1 MADRALR
8 VAAGHGVAGR
18 RLLHVLEFG
27 FGEVD
32 GHRQPVRVEA
42 RVPVE
47 LGTLDI
53 IVGHTVVVEPLH
65 GGHAAIPV
73 LDEQE
78 SVVEIS
84 GVGGEDA
91 HDGVGVGRAFLR
103 LEKAG
108 GCGGGAEGGEQGVGG
123 LFAIGGLASAANN
136 VLDYV

>member
-1 MADRALR
+1 M
-8 VAAGHGVAGR
+8 
-18 RLLHVLEFG
+18 
-27 FGEVD
+27 
-32 GHRQPVRVEA
+32 RVEA

-108 GCGGGAEGGEQGVGG
+108 GAEGGEQGVGG